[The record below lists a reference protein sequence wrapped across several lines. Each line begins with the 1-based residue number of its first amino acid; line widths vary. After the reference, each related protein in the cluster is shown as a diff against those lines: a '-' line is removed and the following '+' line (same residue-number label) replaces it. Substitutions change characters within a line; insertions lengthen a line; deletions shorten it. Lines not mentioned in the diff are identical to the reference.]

1 MNKIRK
7 LSLKP
12 TPSRST
18 CKKTS
23 VNLFY
28 NVIKIITATVTSRMR
43 VNKSKPKDKNVIKF
57 NDR

>member
-18 CKKTS
+18 CKKIS

-28 NVIKIITATVTSRMR
+28 NVITILTATVTSRMR